1 MLHPFTYLLTVAT
14 LGLPGQWW
22 VTAIETMQL
31 TKAKIFTIWP
41 LHNRTS
47 WWLSW

>member
-22 VTAIETMQL
+22 VTAVETRQL
-31 TKAKIFTIWP
+31 AKANAYFTYFG
-41 LHNRTS
+41 
-47 WWLSW
+47 LSS